1 MSEPQP
7 QGVPMQI
14 PGPAQPQA
22 QAPAEEGG
30 RALVLSGG
38 GIKGAYQAGAI
49 VEVIDRG
56 FRPTA
61 IYGIS
66 VGSINGGMLAS
77 YVGEQILAGNRPDL
91 LAAARRV
98 EKYWHDSITDFK
110 KLGRQRNKLVLLWE
124 VLVGNFKGMIT
135 VDGAIG
141 IIRKEIRKDNL
152 RAAAKEGLSFFAG
165 TLNLTAGVYLDAEG
179 IEDQIIEYVIASG
192 MQPIV
197 MPMRVIRPVSSKLP
211 LWQRTREFLASKKP
225 GYVDPEDSW
234 LDGGL
239 HNVAPIGAAINKKY
253 DEIVCIACRP
263 DTLGR
268 GSFQGRLPALGE
280 RISDVVAQRLL
291 DTDIAQAL
299 EINKWVD
306 LLQQEGRKS
315 DVDLAF
321 LNRFKRI
328 ELRLIRPVDELDLD
342 LRTFTRGDIDRMIE
356 TGHRDAAAEMQ
367 AVPRQQSGGNKLGDR
382 APSTKPLPGDAA
394 ARWQGR

>member
-1 MSEPQP
+1 MNEPQS
-7 QGVPMQI
+7 VPAQS
-14 PGPAQPQA
+14 PGPAR
-22 QAPAEEGG
+22 PAEGAAKGGG

-49 VEVIDRG
+49 VEVIERG
-56 FRPTA
+56 FLPTA

-77 YVGEQILAGNRPDL
+77 YVGEQILAGKPPDF

-98 EKYWHDSITDFK
+98 EAYWHDSVTDFK
-110 KLGRQRNKLVLLWE
+110 KLGHQRNKLVLLWE
-124 VLVGNFKGMIT
+124 VLIGNFNGMIN
-135 VDGAIG
+135 VDGAIEV
-141 IIRKEIRKDNL
+141 IKKEIRPENL
-152 RAAAKEGLSFFAG
+152 RAAARAGLNFFAG
-165 TLNLTAGVYLDAEG
+165 TLNLTAGLYVDAEA
-179 IEDQIIEYVIASG
+179 IEPEIVEYVIASG

-197 MPMRVIRPVSSKLP
+197 MPMRVIRGSSKS
-211 LWQRTREFLASKKP
+211 LWQRTRELLASKKP

-239 HNVAPIGAAINKKY
+239 HNVAPIGAAINKEY

-263 DTLGR
+263 DTIGR
-268 GSFQGRLPALGE
+268 GSFQGRLTALGE

-306 LLQQEGRKS
+306 RLLTEGAQS
-315 DVDLAF
+315 EVDKDF
-321 LNRFKRI
+321 LKRFKRI
-328 ELRLIRPVDELDLD
+328 RLKLIRPVDELDVD
-342 LRTFTRGDIDRMIE
+342 LRTFTPQDIERMIE

-367 AVPRQQSGGNKLGDR
+367 APERKQEEEKKLGNR
-382 APSTKPLPGDAA
+382 APSTKPSPEEAA
-394 ARWQGR
+394 ARWLAR